1 MDLLQALLKARADPL
16 GRGPKGVTALHRAA
30 MEGHEEVR
38 GWLWGASLSCTKVGL
53 AAKCN
58 CNDRPVLWI
67 TAVEDLWDSYPFVR
81 VNLLAWGFPPALS
94 VVASDK
100 GKMSFSNDPFWPL
113 TLFAGKPSGCLA
125 KICIWI
131 ICYKFVNSYSFFTFG
146 ILFQYFEICISSVLQ
161 VYAPHDYP
169 RLSAITFPDAWE
181 VATMLLQCCRQLGVT
196 EALEVQDEL
205 GRTCIPSA
213 I

>member
-1 MDLLQALLKARADPL
+1 
-16 GRGPKGVTALHRAA
+16 

-38 GWLWGASLSCTKVGL
+38 RWLWGPSLTSTKVGL

-67 TAVEDLWDSYPFVR
+67 TAVEDLGDSYPFVR
-81 VNLLAWGFPPALS
+81 VNLLAWVFPPALS

-100 GKMSFSNDPFWPL
+100 GKMSFSNDPFGHWLSLWANPL
-113 TLFAGKPSGCLA
+113 DVWQKYVYESSVINC
-125 KICIWI
+125 
-131 ICYKFVNSYSFFTFG
+131 KFLIVLSFR

-161 VYAPHDYP
+161 VYAPHDYRGFLP
-169 RLSAITFPDAWE
+169 SLAWE